1 MVRIYYSVLKPLTNL
16 RLSSLGLP
24 KSFQQDCNYVALHYR
39 IQAVWIQCVYLA
51 TSNPPAPVIYRPT
64 PSATAASFMNTV
76 ILTSVISAGN
86 HALFAG
92 TRVLYGL
99 AAASHAP
106 PLFAW
111 TTRGGVPLPAL
122 LLTSSISALCFGSS
136 FIENGQLWAW
146 LQNLVG
152 VSNQVR
158 YITLRFVFTCFSLS
172 LTRVDCLVVHWYR
185 VVEIQESVEDAR
197 QAVIGDEVSRA
208 VDVAVGPSFRGACAF
223 PPTLLRV
230 SLTRF
235 LASHRIAP

>member
-1 MVRIYYSVLKPLTNL
+1 MVRIYCIRTLDILPNF
-16 RLSSLGLP
+16 RPSSLGLP
-24 KSFQQDCNYVALHYR
+24 KSLQQDCNHVTLHDR

-51 TSNPPAPVIYRPT
+51 ASSPPAPIST
-64 PSATAASFMNTV
+64 HPSATAASFMNTV
-76 ILTSVISAGN
+76 ILSSVISAGN

-122 LLTSSISALCFGSS
+122 LLTSSFSALCFAST

-152 VSNQVR
+152 VSNQV
-158 YITLRFVFTCFSLS
+158 TLSPLRIHVFFLAC
-172 LTRVDCLVVHWYR
+172 LTPRVVLDCLAVHWYR
-185 VVEIQESVEDAR
+185 VVEI
-197 QAVIGDEVSRA
+197 
-208 VDVAVGPSFRGACAF
+208 
-223 PPTLLRV
+223 
-230 SLTRF
+230 
-235 LASHRIAP
+235 

>member
-1 MVRIYYSVLKPLTNL
+1 MFKQFG
-16 RLSSLGLP
+16 SSAYPHATP
-24 KSFQQDCNYVALHYR
+24 KHPIFIIIPH
-39 IQAVWIQCVYLA
+39 
-51 TSNPPAPVIYRPT
+51 
-64 PSATAASFMNTV
+64 SATAASFMNAV
-76 ILTSVISAGN
+76 ILSSVASAGN

-122 LLTSSISALCFGSS
+122 LLTSSVSALCFGST

-158 YITLRFVFTCFSLS
+158 VACFFLFVFG
-172 LTRVDCLVVHWYR
+172 V
-185 VVEIQESVEDAR
+185 SVNR
-197 QAVIGDEVSRA
+197 S
-208 VDVAVGPSFRGACAF
+208 
-223 PPTLLRV
+223 
-230 SLTRF
+230 
-235 LASHRIAP
+235 